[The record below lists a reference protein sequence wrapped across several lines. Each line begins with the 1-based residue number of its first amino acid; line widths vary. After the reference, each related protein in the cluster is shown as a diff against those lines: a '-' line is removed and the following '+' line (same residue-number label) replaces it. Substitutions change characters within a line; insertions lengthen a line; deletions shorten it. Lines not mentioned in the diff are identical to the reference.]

1 MNSWIDTLVDKKKLT
16 SIFNDEEPSL
26 YNVDI
31 HDIIFHRDGPRIS
44 IRFNLR
50 DYPSSPPKKWILQKY
65 NTVQLQLT
73 AIDVKDVTLSGWSKT
88 NYLVNLNVSMENG
101 FVCIRA
107 KDDVFE
113 LYIKSSFLDV
123 SSVSAYLRYK

>member
-31 HDIIFHRDGPRIS
+31 HDVIFHRDGPRIS

-50 DYPSSPPKKWILQKY
+50 DYPSSPPKKWKIQKY

-73 AIDVKDVTLSGWSKT
+73 AIDVKDVKLSGWSKT
-88 NYLVNLNVSMENG
+88 KYLVSLNVSMENG

-113 LYIKSSFLDV
+113 LYIKASFLDV
-123 SSVSAYLRYK
+123 SSVSAYLRSK

>member
-101 FVCIRA
+101 CVCIRA